1 MMDLSQWF
9 QEQLQV
15 SAEGFIWSVLQVP
28 AARRNLQPP
37 RDLGEWS
44 AARHTFHLLHYE
56 QTIALPSMKQWLD
69 GPIPPS
75 RDEDVAWIHNSES
88 IENLLEHCRSVREEQ
103 IAILPKFEQAV
114 WHAPRRTIWGI
125 VPLLWVVSK
134 TFQHIAEH
142 TSDVLQ
148 LRLWWDAYP

>member
-69 GPIPPS
+69 GAMPPS

-88 IENLLEHCRSVREEQ
+88 IENLLEQFRSVREEQ
-103 IAILPKFEQAV
+103 IAILPKFEQAA

-142 TSDVLQ
+142 TSDVLE